1 MTANKMAIKITEK
14 KIKAN
19 SIIED
24 KIYSFFENPSILK
37 TKFWYSLILP

>member
-1 MTANKMAIKITEK
+1 MTANKIAINITEK

-24 KIYSFFENPSILK
+24 KIISLFENPSILK
-37 TKFWYSLILP
+37 SGIKLSLKI